1 MTIAIPQLN
10 IQDQAYSL
18 IDTLKE
24 INYRKHY
31 EQIISTILLIA
42 AWIVVI
48 AQTIYKGWQFAAP
61 HIINGA
67 RRLADF
73 IESLDDSPPL
83 IPLIPETDEIPF

>member
-1 MTIAIPQLN
+1 MTIATPQLN

-31 EQIISTILLIA
+31 EQTISTILLIA

-67 RRLADF
+67 RQLADF
-73 IESLDDSPPL
+73 IESLDDSPPP

>member
-61 HIINGA
+61 HIINSA

-73 IESLDDSPPL
+73 IESLDDSPPPV
-83 IPLIPETDEIPF
+83 PLIRKIDKIPF